1 MRTLLLLTFVALLSL
16 PLSGILPAAA
26 SPAALPKP
34 TASPKP
40 MASPTPD
47 PTLAALSRLTGPAF
61 EVAFMRELIPIHEE
75 AVEIAMAATLHA
87 DHTELLRWNQ
97 VMIDRKSAQ
106 VRQMLAWLQEAG
118 VSPWRRN
125 VNVVTEPV
133 KKMRGLRGVALERA
147 YLPLIAAHLERSTA
161 LARLA
166 AAKADRQELRT
177 MAQAI
182 VAVEVKEVARLR
194 AWLKAWYP

>member
-1 MRTLLLLTFVALLSL
+1 MRTLLLLTFAALLSL
-16 PLSGILPAAA
+16 ALSGMLPAAA

-40 MASPTPD
+40 VASPTPD

-61 EVAFMRELIPIHEE
+61 DVAFMRELIPIHEE

-87 DHTELLRWNQ
+87 DHAELLRWNQ

-133 KKMRGLRGVALERA
+133 KKMRGLRGAALERA

-166 AAKADRQELRT
+166 ATKADRQELRT

-182 VAVEVKEVARLR
+182 VAVEVKEAARLR
-194 AWLKAWYP
+194 TWLKTWYP